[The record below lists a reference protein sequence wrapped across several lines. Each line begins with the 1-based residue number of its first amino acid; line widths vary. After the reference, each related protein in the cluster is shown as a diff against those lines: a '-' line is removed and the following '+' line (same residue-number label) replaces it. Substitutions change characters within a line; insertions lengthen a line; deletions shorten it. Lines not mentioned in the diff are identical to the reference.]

1 MKMFGC
7 DADTSVTYRDA
18 VIRVRKYHEQHPLS
32 DSPYESG
39 EWSGLVKA
47 LTIIFGNDA
56 DDFDKQMDVMLDLV
70 RTYVPLP

>member
-1 MKMFGC
+1 MKMFGN

-18 VIRVRKYHEQHPLS
+18 VIRIREYHERHPTS

-47 LTIIFGNDA
+47 LTIIFGGDVEN
-56 DDFDKQMDVMLDLV
+56 FDEQLDVMLDLV
-70 RTYVPLP
+70 RTYVPLN